1 MKTIKIAVTPMM
13 RVQLAHAETLEID
26 LPEGVEFAPS
36 ATRDLVRY
44 CFECG
49 CVGEL
54 PKTALSCCSEYG
66 RALYVPVELAEQ
78 ARAGFKLTLARPA
91 ETRWSDTEVPEP
103 TSDDYRELQAHH
115 DALQTKFHIALEALK
130 RIGKYP
136 SSRDEELGYEG
147 CRIVARQAIKGV
159 A

>member
-1 MKTIKIAVTPMM
+1 MRTIKIAITPLM
-13 RVQLAHAETLEID
+13 RVQLTQAETLEID
-26 LPEGVEFAPS
+26 LPEGMEFAPS
-36 ATRDLVRY
+36 VPRDLVRY

-49 CVGEL
+49 GVGEV
-54 PKTALSCCSEYG
+54 PKVAQPCCQDHR
-66 RALYVPVELAEQ
+66 RAFYIPAELAEQ

-91 ETRWSDTEVPEP
+91 EARWSDTEVPEP
-103 TSDDYRELQAHH
+103 TPDDYRELQAQH